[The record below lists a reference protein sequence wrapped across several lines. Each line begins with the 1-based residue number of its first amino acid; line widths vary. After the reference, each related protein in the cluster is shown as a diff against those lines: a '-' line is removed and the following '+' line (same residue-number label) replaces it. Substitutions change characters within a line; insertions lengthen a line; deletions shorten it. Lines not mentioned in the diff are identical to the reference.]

1 VRQGITSEGVPVE
14 NLRSPVS
21 EMQPPSRA
29 LREMIIPVEVGFY
42 VALRGTF
49 SARSKLS
56 IVYAAFSYMGNKRIY
71 RRILFLCFAPGKN
84 ILKLHFCD
92 LQTALRGPTF
102 YARITDA
109 FHHA

>member
-1 VRQGITSEGVPVE
+1 MFLGGNTELVVRQGITSEGVPVE

-56 IVYAAFSYMGNKRIY
+56 IVYAAFSYMGNKRI
-71 RRILFLCFAPGKN
+71 
-84 ILKLHFCD
+84 
-92 LQTALRGPTF
+92 QTHLLLIKF
-102 YARITDA
+102 
-109 FHHA
+109 

>member
-1 VRQGITSEGVPVE
+1 MLRKKNKRDFFTLKFLLGGNTELVVRQGITSEGVPVE

-42 VALRGTF
+42 IALRGTF

-56 IVYAAFSYMGNKRIY
+56 IVYAAFSYMGNKRIQTQS
-71 RRILFLCFAPGKN
+71 LLCFLLDKN
-84 ILKLHFCD
+84 KL
-92 LQTALRGPTF
+92 
-102 YARITDA
+102 
-109 FHHA
+109 